1 MFRGSKGSTY
11 QPEDY
16 FMLITK
22 SKKKRKKKNTED
34 KYDSELKIETL

>member
-22 SKKKRKKKNTED
+22 SKKKKNTED

>member
-22 SKKKRKKKNTED
+22 SKKKRKKNTED